1 MAAHSR
7 WRSSRPSLAPC
18 RRRAGWRQET
28 HQILAELPMRTSIIS
43 SLLLLLGESAAFA
56 LAPSS
61 HARRPARA
69 VAQPRM
75 ALELLHDH
83 TTLSELTQ
91 QLAGVIP
98 GLPGYADDPNYVSG
112 GDWNGGAPSL
122 QTARM
127 RQCSLCNNPAH
138 CCSCSA
144 DASCSQAPSV
154 CSVALARLTWPVA
167 RVRRPCD
174 ARLPHGRLPDRH
186 HHLLHRRLQGPRLSC
201 RAHERLA
208 AVDRGCGLSGKAG
221 RLLEGRVTVPQPP
234 VLSLDPCHCRCG
246 VDEFLC
252 PPTIPSSISA
262 MGSDF
267 LICGAAH
274 AG

>member
-1 MAAHSR
+1 
-7 WRSSRPSLAPC
+7 
-18 RRRAGWRQET
+18 
-28 HQILAELPMRTSIIS
+28 MRTSIIS

-61 HARRPARA
+61 HALRPARA

-98 GLPGYADDPNYVSG
+98 GLPGYADDPNYVGG

-122 QTARM
+122 QTSRM
-127 RQCSLCNNPAH
+127 RQCSLCNSPAH
-138 CCSCSA
+138 CCSCNA

-167 RVRRPCD
+167 RVRRPCH
-174 ARLPHGRLPDRH
+174 ARLPHGRLPDRR
-186 HHLLHRRLQGPRLSC
+186 HHLLPRRLQGPRLSC
-201 RAHERLA
+201 RAHA
-208 AVDRGCGLSGKAG
+208 A
-221 RLLEGRVTVPQPP
+221 
-234 VLSLDPCHCRCG
+234 RC
-246 VDEFLC
+246 C
-252 PPTIPSSISA
+252 
-262 MGSDF
+262 
-267 LICGAAH
+267 
-274 AG
+274 

>member
-7 WRSSRPSLAPC
+7 WRSSRPSSATR
-18 RRRAGWRQET
+18 RRRAVWRLERARPRQSSQVAAMRLKGVVPADQT
-28 HQILAELPMRTSIIS
+28 LAELPMRTSIIS

-61 HARRPARA
+61 HALRPARA

-98 GLPGYADDPNYVSG
+98 GLPGYADDPNYVGG

-127 RQCSLCNNPAH
+127 RQCSLCNSPAH
-138 CCSCSA
+138 CCSCNA

-167 RVRRPCD
+167 RVRRPCH
-174 ARLPHGRLPDRH
+174 ARLPHGRLPDRR
-186 HHLLHRRLQGPRLSC
+186 HHLLPRRLQGPRLSC
-201 RAHERLA
+201 RAHA
-208 AVDRGCGLSGKAG
+208 A
-221 RLLEGRVTVPQPP
+221 
-234 VLSLDPCHCRCG
+234 RC
-246 VDEFLC
+246 C
-252 PPTIPSSISA
+252 
-262 MGSDF
+262 
-267 LICGAAH
+267 
-274 AG
+274 